1 LPRSIFNYLEIF
13 HLIYAYYAFQ
23 SLFMPAIIIVFSF
36 VIILLWPFTFWLPGL
51 LVALY
56 IVFIIYFFSIRNT
69 HSSVMEL
76 LRMYTLTSIPCLSLH
91 PNPPLLPPF
100 VPTLPFPSLTPNSL
114 VVYFTLFGLTKQ
126 TLNLD

>member
-1 LPRSIFNYLEIF
+1 MHFNL
-13 HLIYAYYAFQ
+13 
-23 SLFMPAIIIVFSF
+23 SLCRLSLLFFLCYISF
-36 VIILLWPFTFWLPGL
+36 FGPFTFWLPGL

-91 PNPPLLPPF
+91 PNPPHLPPF
-100 VPTLPFPSLTPNSL
+100 VPTLPSPSLTPNSL